1 MLWNPSWEVQP
12 KEDYFTNLNKQTEHE
27 EQEQCVN
34 GAQTPGALALS
45 YFTSPYL

>member
-12 KEDYFTNLNKQTEHE
+12 KEDYFTNLNKQTERE
-27 EQEQCVN
+27 EQEQCVI